1 LQQYF
6 LHEGMEAQ
14 KHLFELVKKKIEK
27 RNGLPFVIE
36 ELLGMSSDSAYRR
49 ISGKKELTISELQK
63 ICGAFNISMD
73 EILNYKSEQGALFH
87 YGPLVI
93 SDQDSPL
100 IQIKR
105 MMEDLKGLKSA
116 TEKEMF
122 FSAMDVP
129 FYHFAKFPELAFFRQ
144 YVWSDSMN
152 RKPLSFNEFCRQLD
166 KEKMVS
172 IFEQYH
178 LTMAHIPTKEIWT
191 EQTVDSILRLMEHYY
206 ATGAFE
212 NKSTVFSLLNQLS
225 SVFDV
230 LKRYADDGH
239 KGGLLKTPYYQYL
252 SHVDLESAIML
263 IRKNDHYYCSIRL
276 NTLNSITTDNEEI
289 CLRLRKWMEDA
300 IVKSTQISSISVKE
314 RATFYR
320 TAKNKI
326 ENLRKKIVTN

>member
-1 LQQYF
+1 
-6 LHEGMEAQ
+6 M
-14 KHLFELVKKKIEK
+14 FETVKKKIEK
-27 RNGLPFVIE
+27 RDGLPFVIG
-36 ELLGMSSDSAYRR
+36 ELLGISSDSAYRR

-93 SDQDSPL
+93 SDQDSF
-100 IQIKR
+100 IHQ
-105 MMEDLKGLKSA
+105 MEKILKMLKNVKSA
-116 TEKEMF
+116 SEKEMF
-122 FSAMDVP
+122 FSALDIP
-129 FYHFAKFPELAFFRQ
+129 YYHFAKFPELAFFRQ
-144 YVWSDSMN
+144 YVWTDSMN

-166 KEKMVS
+166 KEKMIP

-178 LTMAHIPTKEIWT
+178 LTLALIPTKEIWT
-191 EQTVDSILRLMEHYY
+191 EQTVDPILRLMEHYY

-239 KGGLLKTPYYQYL
+239 KGGQAKTPYCQYL

-263 IRKNDHYYCSIRL
+263 LRKNDHYYCNIRL
-276 NTLNSITTDNEEI
+276 NTVNSITTDNEEI
-289 CLRLRKWMEDA
+289 CSRMRKWMEDA
-300 IVKSTQISSISVKE
+300 IVKSVQISSISVKE

-320 TAKNKI
+320 TANNKI
-326 ENLRKKIVTN
+326 ENLRKKIATN

>member
-1 LQQYF
+1 
-6 LHEGMEAQ
+6 MEAQ
-14 KHLFELVKKKIEK
+14 KHLFELVKKKIDK

-63 ICGAFNISMD
+63 ICGKFNISMD
-73 EILNYKSEQGALFH
+73 EILNYKSEKGALFH
-87 YGPLVI
+87 YGPLVL
-93 SDQDSPL
+93 SDQNSPL

-152 RKPLSFNEFCRQLD
+152 RKPVSYNEFCKQLD

-178 LTMAHIPTKEIWT
+178 HTLTFIPTKEIWT
-191 EQTVDSILRLMEHYY
+191 DQTIDPMLRLLEHYY

-212 NKSTVFSLLNQLS
+212 NKDTVFFLLDQLS

-230 LKRYADDGH
+230 LKKYADDGH
-239 KGGLLKTPYYQYL
+239 MGGQAKTPYYQYL

-263 IRKNDHYYCSIRL
+263 LRKNDHYYCSIRL
-276 NTLNSITTDNEEI
+276 NTVNSISTDNEEI
-289 CLRLRKWMEDA
+289 CSRLRKWMDDA
-300 IVKSTQISSISVKE
+300 IVKSVQISNISVKE

-326 ENLRKKIVTN
+326 DSLRKKIEAN